1 MIYLDNSATT
11 MVMDEAADKALTLM
25 KSEYGNPSSM
35 HSFGFDAEKEVREAA
50 GIFARI
56 WHCDKE
62 EVFFTSGG
70 TEADNLAI
78 LGAASA
84 LKRKGNHLITTKIEH
99 PAVLE
104 PFKHLEKEGFE
115 VTYLGTG
122 ENGIISLEEL
132 RDAMRDDTILVSIM
146 HVNNEIGS
154 IQPVEEAAKIVKE
167 KNPNCLF
174 HVDDIQ
180 GFGKL
185 TLYPKT
191 SGIDLISVSGHKIHA
206 PKGTGV
212 LYVNKNIRINPII
225 LGGGQ
230 QGGMRSGTENVPGI
244 AAMAVAADILN
255 NKINENASYLYELRR
270 YFVESIKDIEGLKVN
285 GPGSFEYYE
294 KLTDNDNADPA
305 LSNTTGQARSD
316 STTKG
321 FAPHI
326 VSLSVSGVR
335 AEVLLHSLEDREIYI
350 SAGSACSSHKRAHS
364 ATLLSINLEKDLLE
378 STVRF
383 SFCETN
389 TKEEIDKTA
398 AALREL
404 LPMLRKFKR
413 K

>member
-11 MVMDEAADKALTLM
+11 KVMDEAAQKALTLM

-35 HSFGFDAEKEVREAA
+35 HSFGFEAEKEVREAA
-50 GIFARI
+50 GKFAQI

-84 LKRKGNHLITTKIEH
+84 MKRKGNHLITTRIEH

-115 VTYLGTG
+115 VTYLGTD
-122 ENGIISLEEL
+122 ENGVIDLEEL
-132 RDAMRDDTILVSIM
+132 RHALKDETILVSVM

-154 IQPVEEAAKIVKE
+154 IQPVEEAAKLVKE
-167 KNPNCLF
+167 ITPNCLF

-185 TLYPKT
+185 TLLPK
-191 SGIDLISVSGHKIHA
+191 SCGIDLISVSGHKIHA

-212 LYVNKNIRINPII
+212 LYVNKNIRINPVI

-244 AAMAVAADILN
+244 AAMAIAADILN
-255 NKINENASYLYELRR
+255 NRLKENSEYLYGLRR
-270 YFVESIKDIEGLKVN
+270 HFIGQIKDIEGLKVN

-294 KLTDNDNADPA
+294 RTSKADT
-305 LSNTTGQARSD
+305 SDEGGIEVCGKSTGLC
-316 STTKG
+316 

-335 AEVLLHSLEDREIYI
+335 AEVLLHALEEKEIYI

-364 ATLLSINLEKDLLE
+364 ATLLSIGLEKDLLE

-383 SFCETN
+383 SFSELN
-389 TKEEIDKTA
+389 TKEEINKTA
-398 AALREL
+398 EALREL
-404 LPMLRKFKR
+404 LPMLRRFKR
-413 K
+413 R